1 MNWLE
6 RTIAT
11 ISPEWAY
18 KRKAW
23 RSGMD
28 ALYDSGSRGRLNSNW
43 NPAATADENK
53 MRTERNLI
61 LSRAR
66 DLERN
71 SDVAESIIDAFE
83 RNVVG
88 AGMTLQAKVP
98 KTVAGAE
105 EINQR
110 IEKLWKEFSKA
121 ENCDITATQS
131 LEEIQEML
139 VRRHVVDGGILIV
152 KVFTDDKRF
161 PFKLQVREVDEL
173 DSLTTSFGGKRVVD
187 GIEINEFGRPLA
199 YHFKKFDGIR
209 QLHGESI
216 RIEADKVIFWRR
228 KTSPRQVRE
237 LSRLRT
243 AIPRIKDA
251 NQFIE
256 AVSVKERVLACL
268 SVFIKKASPTGSIG
282 RGVNPTGKN
291 TGYDGMSLSPGMIGE
306 LNPGDEVQT
315 VIPSGQASN
324 TKDFISTLV
333 RMVGSGI
340 GLSYEAISRD
350 MSNVNYSSARQG
362 LIEDRKT
369 YKRMQRSL
377 IGTVLSPIYLQFLET
392 MFMTGQ
398 LDIRDFMQ
406 KKEQYSAH
414 LWIPPGSTWIDPM
427 KEVSANRVALESNQ
441 DTLARICAERGED
454 WREVVMQRIE
464 EIKLIQEL
472 TGGVASGENN
482 ASDGADKK
490 QQPDE

>member
-1 MNWLE
+1 MKWLE
-6 RTIAT
+6 RTIAA
-11 ISPEWAY
+11 ISPQWAY
-18 KRKAW
+18 KRQAW

-28 ALYDSGSRGRLNSNW
+28 ALYDSGSRGRLNMNW
-43 NPAATADENK
+43 NPTLTADENK
-53 MRTERNLI
+53 MRAERDLM

-71 SDVAESIIDAFE
+71 SDVAESIINAFE

-98 KTVAGAE
+98 KTVAGAD

-131 LEEIQEML
+131 LEEIEEML
-139 VRRHVVDGGILIV
+139 IRRYVVDGGILIV

-173 DSLTTSFGGKRVVD
+173 NPLLSSTGENRVVD
-187 GIEINEFGRPLA
+187 GIEVNQYGRPVA
-199 YHFKKFDGIR
+199 YHFKKFDGNR
-209 QLHGESI
+209 QIHGESV
-216 RIEADKVIFWRR
+216 RIEAEKVIFWRR

-237 LSRLRT
+237 MSLLRT

-268 SVFIKKASPTGSIG
+268 SVFIKKGSPTGSIG
-282 RGVNPTGKN
+282 RSVNTTGKG
-291 TGYDGMSLSPGMIGE
+291 TSYDGMSLSPGMIGE

-315 VIPSGQASN
+315 VIPAGQASN
-324 TKDFISTLV
+324 TKDFISTLI
-333 RMVGSGI
+333 RLIGSGI
-340 GLSYEAISRD
+340 GLSYETISRD

-369 YKRMQRSL
+369 YKKMQRSL
-377 IGTVLSPIYLQFLET
+377 VGSVLSPIYLLFLET
-392 MFMTGQ
+392 MFLNGQ
-398 LDIRDFMQ
+398 LEIRDFMQ
-406 KKEQYSAH
+406 KREQYTAH
-414 LWIPPGSTWIDPM
+414 VWIPPGNTWIDPM
-427 KEVSANRVALESNQ
+427 KEVSANKVALESNQ
-441 DTLARICAERGED
+441 DTLARICAERGKD
-454 WREVVMQRIE
+454 WRDVVTQRME
-464 EIKLIQEL
+464 EQKLIKEL
-472 TGGVASGENN
+472 LGGEAGEQNK
-482 ASDGADKK
+482 APDGVN
-490 QQPDE
+490 EGE